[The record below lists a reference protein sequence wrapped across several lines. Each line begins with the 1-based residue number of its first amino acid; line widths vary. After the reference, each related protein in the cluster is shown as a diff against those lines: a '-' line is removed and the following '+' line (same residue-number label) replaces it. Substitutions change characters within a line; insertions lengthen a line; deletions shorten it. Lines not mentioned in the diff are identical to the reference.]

1 MPKEPPRVYTG
12 AMRRDVLIL
21 TSAAIIAVGI
31 GIFMFSSGRGDLSN
45 TSLVTA
51 TVPFTEIAK
60 GSQSAVERRVNYLI
74 TSSSQFNELWGV
86 VTATGTPP
94 KIDFKTHSVIAVFAG
109 QKPTAGYAIAVAKI
123 EDASARMVSITLAK
137 PSDDCMLA
145 QSITTPYQL
154 ISVPATSLSLA
165 HEDISVTTTCAN

>member
-1 MPKEPPRVYTG
+1 
-12 AMRRDVLIL
+12 MRRDVLIL
-21 TSAAIIAVGI
+21 TGAAIIAVGI
-31 GIFMFSSGRGDLSN
+31 GILLFSSGRGDPSN
-45 TSLVTA
+45 TSSA
-51 TVPFTEIAK
+51 AVPFTEIAK

-123 EDASARMVSITLAK
+123 EDTRTRVVSITLAK

-145 QSITTPYQL
+145 QSITAPYQL
-154 ISVPATSLSLA
+154 ISIPATSLPFA

>member
-1 MPKEPPRVYTG
+1 
-12 AMRRDVLIL
+12 
-21 TSAAIIAVGI
+21 
-31 GIFMFSSGRGDLSN
+31 
-45 TSLVTA
+45 
-51 TVPFTEIAK
+51 
-60 GSQSAVERRVNYLI
+60 VNYLI
-74 TSSSQFNELWGV
+74 TSSSQFGELWKV
-86 VTATGTPP
+86 VTATGAPP

-109 QKPTAGYAIAVAKI
+109 QKPTAGYAVAVAKI